1 MFKGMMLSRVVAG
14 SGLLSIMLLA
24 CSGNVKPIAQPAP
37 PSGDSVRALL
47 GVMHLDAVV
56 AQFVQQMGV
65 STRAAMAH
73 LVQQQAMNPEQ
84 RRLFDELETHVVG
97 VVEYEYSW
105 DRMGP
110 VMFHTIQAA
119 YTQQDVDA
127 MLSFFRSPA
136 GREVVAQ
143 LPLTVQALTPET
155 MGIWSENP
163 QSHERPR
170 IEETLDKELAAHLS
184 SSARDALA
192 GFSST
197 PSGQNIMTRVPDFQK
212 RFDEQLAML
221 TADATKRMQAAGDE
235 YAARMRAL
243 GAVK

>member
-1 MFKGMMLSRVVAG
+1 MFRGMMLSKVIAA
-14 SGLLSIMLLA
+14 SSLLSIMLLA
-24 CSGNVKPIAQPAP
+24 CSGNVKPITQPAP

-56 AQFVQQMGV
+56 TQFVQQMGV
-65 STRAAMAH
+65 SARVAMAR
-73 LVQQQAMNPEQ
+73 LVRQQAMNPEQ
-84 RRLFDELETHVVG
+84 RRLFDELETNMVG
-97 VVEYEYSW
+97 VIEYSW

-127 MLSFFRSPA
+127 MLSFFKSPA

-155 MGIWSENP
+155 MGIWIENS
-163 QSHERPR
+163 QSREKPG
-170 IEETLDKELAAHLS
+170 IVETLDKELAAHLS

-197 PSGQNIMTRVPDFQK
+197 ASGKDIMTRVPDFEK
-212 RFDEQLAML
+212 RFDVQLARL
-221 TADATKRMQAAGDE
+221 RADATKRMQAAGDE
-235 YAARMRAL
+235 YEARMRAV